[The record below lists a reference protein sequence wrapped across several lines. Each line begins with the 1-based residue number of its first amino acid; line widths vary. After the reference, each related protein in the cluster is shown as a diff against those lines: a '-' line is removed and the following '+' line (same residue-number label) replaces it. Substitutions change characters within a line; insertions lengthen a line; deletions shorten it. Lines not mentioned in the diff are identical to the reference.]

1 MHLKCLKFVHRR
13 KNWEVEIGDYILW
26 FQRLN
31 LNFGEPC
38 LKFPLEIRKA
48 GSIYLFPVL
57 LKVCQLIPGSPQL
70 SSHFPDLRQ
79 RRKFGKVLRQ
89 SLSELLAAFPR
100 SPKEVRVC
108 RSPQTRRKV
117 LALSECEGKPLE
129 LKKNTWR
136 YKSRRTG
143 QVMSLFGRH
152 KPRLLI
158 LAKRA
163 SPNHLNK
170 SGFLCGLWTSYLY
183 HALHSF
189 APSTRILPLLQR
201 GPAH

>member
-1 MHLKCLKFVHRR
+1 M
-13 KNWEVEIGDYILW
+13 
-26 FQRLN
+26 
-31 LNFGEPC
+31 
-38 LKFPLEIRKA
+38 KFPLEIRKA

-100 SPKEVRVC
+100 SPKAVRVC

-129 LKKNTWR
+129 LKNTWR
-136 YKSRRTG
+136 FKNPRIRPEN
-143 QVMSLFGRH
+143 SLYDNNR
-152 KPRLLI
+152 
-158 LAKRA
+158 
-163 SPNHLNK
+163 NK
-170 SGFLCGLWTSYLY
+170 LGFLKD
-183 HALHSF
+183 HSNEADF
-189 APSTRILPLLQR
+189 PKANF
-201 GPAH
+201 